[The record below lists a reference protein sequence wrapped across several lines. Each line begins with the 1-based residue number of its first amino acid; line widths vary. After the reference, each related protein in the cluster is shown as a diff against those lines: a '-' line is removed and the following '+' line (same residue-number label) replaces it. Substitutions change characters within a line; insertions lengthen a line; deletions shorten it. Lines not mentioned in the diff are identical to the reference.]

1 MNFVNDVS
9 EAALINL
16 ISSEVQSGLS
26 STRIGADVDTKA
38 VADALTDVAIR
49 SVVTTMIRKYK
60 FGDAINTVTNKTK
73 LGTFVLQYEETDWA
87 FLKRLAAR
95 FGSVLV

>member
-16 ISSEVQSGLS
+16 LSSDVQSGLS

-38 VADALTDVAIR
+38 VEDALTDVAIS
-49 SVVTTMIRKYK
+49 SVVTTMTE
-60 FGDAINTVTNKTK
+60 NTSMEMQ
-73 LGTFVLQYEETDWA
+73 LIP
-87 FLKRLAAR
+87 
-95 FGSVLV
+95 